1 MRAAVL
7 VILAFVLGACVTR
20 DASVQLTAPPQTSGA
35 WKIEQRVDRISGEPA
50 PAAFI
55 VTSRTT
61 YTRTNNFYAAGLE
74 LACFNKHPVIR
85 LVFGFRIGSNRN
97 SIVAYRFD
105 EKPGRDAVATILA
118 DHKTIVIDNQAE
130 VSRLMEEL
138 ASSNVLLVRVN
149 SLFAGRSTAEF
160 RVQGAPP
167 AIAAI
172 IAGCPWPDAP
182 KRTASR
188 ASITSL
194 GPS

>member
-35 WKIEQRVDRISGEPA
+35 WKIEQRVDRISGESA
-50 PAAFI
+50 PVAFI

-97 SIVAYRFD
+97 STVAYRFD

-130 VSRLMEEL
+130 VSRLWKSL
-138 ASSNVLLVRVN
+138 RVRTCCWCASTRCSPGVPRRN
-149 SLFAGRSTAEF
+149 S
-160 RVQGAPP
+160 
-167 AIAAI
+167 
-172 IAGCPWPDAP
+172 
-182 KRTASR
+182 ASR
-188 ASITSL
+188 ARRRQSRPSL
-194 GPS
+194 PDVPGRMRPSAQPDVRP